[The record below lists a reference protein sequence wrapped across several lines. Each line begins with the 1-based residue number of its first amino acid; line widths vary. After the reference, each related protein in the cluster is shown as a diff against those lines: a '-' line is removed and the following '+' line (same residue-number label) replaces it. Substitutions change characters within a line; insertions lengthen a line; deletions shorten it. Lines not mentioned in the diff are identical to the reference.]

1 MWPPAR
7 MALNLVA
14 HKPAGAVTF
23 PNAIFPS
30 DLARSRGVSRAAF
43 WDTLALT
50 LRGFMEGV
58 VDVRAVCKPGHATPS
73 VAWLSRSTRC
83 VLVQARFWGAVP
95 TRATARTSYS
105 SKPISSLVN
114 N

>member
-58 VDVRAVCKPGHATPS
+58 VDVRAVCKPAMRRLGRMV
-73 VAWLSRSTRC
+73 VAIDEMRLSTGPVLGRC
-83 VLVQARFWGAVP
+83 TDARHCEDF
-95 TRATARTSYS
+95 
-105 SKPISSLVN
+105 LQ
-114 N
+114 